1 MGFKASS
8 SWFLASKGFVLSST
22 SARALLRLRFKVEK
36 SCEDENDGV
45 LCFGFYRARKVAFNG
60 GRRRKGE
67 GGGEFM
73 ELLEVLEV
81 LGF

>member
-36 SCEDENDGV
+36 SCEDEMKG
-45 LCFGFYRARKVAFNG
+45 KVAFNG

-67 GGGEFM
+67 GGGELM